1 MSAGTGIAH
10 SQVNASR
17 SELVHFLQIWIL
29 PEREGIAPGYE
40 QRAFPPEERLGRLR
54 LVASRDGR
62 EGSVT
67 LHQDVSLL
75 LALLR
80 PGDRVEHP
88 LRDGRHAWVQAV
100 RGRLELDGRPLE
112 AGDGA
117 AMTGETVVRL
127 GAKDASEALVFDLA

>member
-40 QRAFPPEERLGRLR
+40 QRAFPPEERRGRLR
-54 LVASRDGR
+54 LVASCDGR

-75 LALLR
+75 LALLG
-80 PGDRVEHP
+80 PGDRVEHA
-88 LRDGRHAWVQAV
+88 LRRSEERRVGQEGRCA
-100 RGRLELDGRPLE
+100 R
-112 AGDGA
+112 
-117 AMTGETVVRL
+117 
-127 GAKDASEALVFDLA
+127 